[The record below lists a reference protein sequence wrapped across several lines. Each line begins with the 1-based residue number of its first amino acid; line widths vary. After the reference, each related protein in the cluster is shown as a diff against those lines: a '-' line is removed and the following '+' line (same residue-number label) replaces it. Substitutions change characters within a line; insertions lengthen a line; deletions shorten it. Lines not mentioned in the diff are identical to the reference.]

1 MKISKYNVKITVQR
15 LNIVSDE
22 IGRQIESWSDYF
34 TCHAYCSSKSA
45 SESNEAGIIVDN
57 GKAEFTVRY
66 CEKYSDINST
76 DYRIVFDGELYNI
89 IGIDLMNYKRKEV
102 KYICQRVRR

>member
-1 MKISKYNVKITVQR
+1 MKISKYNVKITMQR

-34 TCHAYCSSKSA
+34 TCYAYCSSKSA

-57 GKAEFTVRY
+57 GKAEFSVRY
-66 CEKYSDINST
+66 CEKHSGINST
-76 DYRIVFDGELYNI
+76 DYRIVFDGEFYNI
-89 IGIDLMNYKRKEV
+89 IGIDRMNYNRKEV

>member
-22 IGRQIESWSDYF
+22 IGRQIEHWDDYF

-66 CEKYSDINST
+66 CEKYSGINST
-76 DYRIVFDGELYNI
+76 DYRIAFHGELYNI
-89 IGIDLMNYKRKEV
+89 IGIDRMNYNRKEV

>member
-1 MKISKYNVKITVQR
+1 MKISRYNVKSTVQR
-15 LNIVSDE
+15 LNIISDE
-22 IGRQIESWSDYF
+22 IGRQIESWNDYF

-57 GKAEFTVRY
+57 GKADFTVRY

-76 DYRIVFDGELYNI
+76 DYRIVFDSELYNI
-89 IGIDLMNYKRKEV
+89 IGIDRMNYNRKEV